1 MPPQAEHL
9 GGTRQDHGQHW
20 GGGQKQMPMA
30 GRMRGAPKVR
40 QVALG
45 ISTQEPRSGCQQK
58 GEKGT
63 GEPNVLDE
71 APRSWV

>member
-1 MPPQAEHL
+1 
-9 GGTRQDHGQHW
+9 
-20 GGGQKQMPMA
+20 MPMA